1 MISHKVLLPNRY
13 GERNYL
19 VPIDA
24 ETFLIQWENLEG
36 HLQVHYADN
45 EYTKIKA
52 IDPSGGPLIG
62 LGYKILE
69 WEVTEIFFRDK
80 EWYLKVK
87 KRDDLF
93 SNNKQ

>member
-1 MISHKVLLPNRY
+1 MIKHNVLLPNRY
-13 GERNYL
+13 GEKNYF
-19 VPIDA
+19 VPIDD
-24 ETFLIQWENLEG
+24 ETFLIQWEKPEG

-45 EYTKIKA
+45 EHKKIKA
-52 IDPSGGPLIG
+52 IDPSGGPFIE
-62 LGYKILE
+62 LGYKILQ

-93 SNNKQ
+93 SNHKK